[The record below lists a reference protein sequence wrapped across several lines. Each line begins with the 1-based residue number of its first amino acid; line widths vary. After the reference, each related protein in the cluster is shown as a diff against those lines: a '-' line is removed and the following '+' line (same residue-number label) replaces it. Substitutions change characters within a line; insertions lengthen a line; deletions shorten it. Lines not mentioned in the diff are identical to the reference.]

1 MSTQATKKQKVTSTK
16 SIEVTN
22 IMNDDQATTTTI
34 TDLIKAY
41 YEDRKVKTVKGG
53 INLNEEI
60 KKRLADLISAND
72 LIGIEIL
79 SNELKGKPGQKTI
92 KRKAKDAAKRI
103 RRDNPRSTRENNSS
117 PANNTLHDHGCSSSI
132 RNTQFATLVP
142 ASSIVLSSPDHGS
155 KTVRETTTM
164 KTNVLKAPK
173 KNVSPYMMF
182 KKHMKSEDP
191 NMKITK
197 QVSVV
202 TSLLSFVYNKNFYY
216 MSGVSDVTLFL

>member
-53 INLNEEI
+53 INFDEEI

-72 LIGIEIL
+72 LIGIETL

-92 KRKAKDAAKRI
+92 KRKAKDAAKSI
-103 RRDNPRSTRENNSS
+103 RRDNPRSTRRDDNSS

-142 ASSIVLSSPDHGS
+142 ASSIVLSSPDHSS
-155 KTVRETTTM
+155 KTVRETTMM
-164 KTNVLKAPK
+164 KTNVPKAPK

-202 TSLLSFVYNKNFYY
+202 ASLLSFVYNKNF
-216 MSGVSDVTLFL
+216 LLHEWCF